1 MSRLQMYKN
10 SFTAG
15 EISPRLLGRGD
26 LSAYEN
32 GAAILRN
39 VFIHPTGGLSRRSG
53 LRFVDTARGTG
64 RMVSFE
70 FNTEQIYLLV
80 FTDLFV
86 DIYKNG
92 VKTATITTPWTV
104 AQIPQISW
112 TQSADTLF
120 VVHPDVAPKKIT
132 RTSDTLWS
140 IGDITYYADDTS
152 GRIFQ
157 PHHKFTDDSVSLS
170 PSGTSGTITLTA
182 SVNVFVS
189 GHQGVRMRVGN
200 KEVEVT
206 SVISATQV
214 QATVKEALASTTA
227 TKDWEEQ
234 AFSAVRGW
242 PVSVSFHQDRMV
254 FGGSRDLPN
263 RLWLS
268 KSSDL
273 FNHDLGT
280 GLDDEAIEFAI
291 LSDQVNAVR
300 AVFSGRHLQVFTT
313 GSEIMVTGDP
323 LTPGNIQLHRQT
335 RIGSPVDRIVQ
346 PRDVDGVTL
355 FVPRN
360 GPELRE
366 FIFSDVAQAY
376 QSNDLA
382 MLAHHLLNDPVDQDY
397 DQKNRLFHM
406 VMKDGTIAT
415 VTIFRTEQVTAWTLQ
430 QTQGTFLSVAMAGN
444 QAYVLVARNNGVF
457 IEVFDDTMNVD
468 SGLAGTDT
476 IAKTVWSGLNHLE
489 GETVKVLAD
498 GAVRGDKVVVG
509 GAVSLDQ
516 PTLTIQTGLGF
527 THTVEP
533 LPPSLQTPR
542 GGTQGGRV
550 RAIAIT
556 FRLQDTVALRLDTG
570 RGFKD
575 VPFNKFGANVL
586 DVQPPSFSGDK
597 KIRALG
603 WRHGGTGPLWRIEH
617 DAPSPFTLLSV
628 TTEIG
633 ING

>member
-1 MSRLQMYKN
+1 MARLQMYKN

-26 LSAYEN
+26 LSAYGN
-32 GAAILRN
+32 GAAMLRN
-39 VFIHPTGGLSRRSG
+39 VFIHPTGGVSRRSG
-53 LRFVDTARGTG
+53 LRLIDTARGTG
-64 RMVSFE
+64 RILSFE

-86 DIYKNG
+86 DVYKNG
-92 VKTATITTPWTV
+92 VKTATIATPWTI
-104 AQIPQISW
+104 AQIPQINW

-120 VVHPDVAPKKIT
+120 VVHPDVAPRKIT
-132 RTSDTLWS
+132 RTSDTVWNIS
-140 IGDITYYADDTS
+140 DITYYADDTS

-157 PHHKFTDDSVSLS
+157 PHHKFADDAVTLS
-170 PSGTSGTITLTA
+170 PSATSGTITLTA
-182 SVNVFVS
+182 STGFFVP
-189 GHQGVRMRVGN
+189 GHQGTRMRIGN
-200 KEVEVT
+200 KEVEIT
-206 SVISATQV
+206 NVISATQ
-214 QATVKEALASTTA
+214 ATALVKEPLASTAA
-227 TKDWEEQ
+227 TRDWEEQ
-234 AFSAVRGW
+234 AFSPPRGW

-291 LSDQVNAVR
+291 LSDQVNAIR

-335 RIGSPVDRIVQ
+335 RIGSPVDRTVL

-397 DQKNRLFHM
+397 DQKKRLFHM

-415 VTIFRTEQVTAWTLQ
+415 VTIFRSEQVTAWTMQ

-444 QAYVLVARNNGVF
+444 QAYVLVARKNGIF
-457 IEVFDDTMNVD
+457 IEVFDDAMNVD

-476 IAKTVWSGLNHLE
+476 TAKTVWSGLNHLE

-498 GAVRGDKVVVG
+498 GAVRGDALVSG
-509 GAVSLDQ
+509 GAISLND
-516 PTLTIQTGLGF
+516 PALNIQTGLGF
-527 THTVEP
+527 THIIEP

-542 GGTQGGRV
+542 GGTQGGRI
-550 RAIAIT
+550 RPIAIT
-556 FRLQDTVALRLDTG
+556 FRLQDTVAFRLDTG

-586 DVQPPSFSGDK
+586 DTQPPSFSGDK

-603 WRHGGTGPLWRIEH
+603 WRQDGTSALWRIEN